1 MKREELRALQYISP
15 IANIPSILEKGIF
28 SNRKAKGLD
37 HESCASEEIQAR
49 RERVIVP
56 NGRALH
62 DYVNLYFNARNP
74 MMYLLKDGHRGL
86 VVLAI
91 DQKVLDLPGVVI
103 TDRNASRDYTLY
115 KPSPEGL
122 DTIEAN
128 LVFADDWT
136 HPNYLDYD
144 NHKGIM
150 CSEVLVP
157 DHVDKALIREAYVSC
172 KQSYERLIL
181 LLGEGILET
190 EIDIDGHLFF
200 Q

>member
-1 MKREELRALQYISP
+1 MKRKELGALQYISP

-28 SNRKAKGLD
+28 SNRKARRLD

-49 RERVIVP
+49 RERVTVP
-56 NGRALH
+56 KGRALH

-86 VVLAI
+86 VVLVI
-91 DQKVLDLPGVVI
+91 DRKVLDLPSIVI
-103 TDRNASRDYTLY
+103 TDRNASREYTLY

-122 DTIEAN
+122 DMIDAD

-136 HPNYLDYD
+136 HHNQLDYD

-157 DHVDKALIREAYVSC
+157 DHVDKTLIQKAHVSC
-172 KQSYERLIL
+172 EQSYEKLIL
-181 LLGEGILET
+181 LLNEGITEI
-190 EIDIDGHLFF
+190 EIDINDHLFF
-200 Q
+200 R